1 MFRLAETHLLRAEA
15 YLALNDKDKAAADIN
30 VIRNRAHAKPVL
42 TSQVT
47 LDYILDERM
56 RELGVEER
64 RRITLMRMGKLY
76 DRVMKCNPYYAK
88 EMKKHY
94 ELWPIPYK
102 EIEANRGA
110 VLEQNPGYE

>member
-1 MFRLAETHLLRAEA
+1 MLFA
-15 YLALNDKDKAAADIN
+15 
-30 VIRNRAHAKPVL
+30 NRAHAKPVL

-76 DRVMKCNPYYAK
+76 DRVMKCNPI
-88 EMKKHY
+88 M
-94 ELWPIPYK
+94 P
-102 EIEANRGA
+102 RR
-110 VLEQNPGYE
+110 

>member
-1 MFRLAETHLLRAEA
+1 M
-15 YLALNDKDKAAADIN
+15 
-30 VIRNRAHAKPVL
+30 

-88 EMKKHY
+88 EMKSIMNYGRYLIRK
-94 ELWPIPYK
+94 
-102 EIEANRGA
+102 
-110 VLEQNPGYE
+110 